1 LRALIQRVAQAS
13 VTVGGQTISAIQ
25 QGMVILVG
33 VGLDDT
39 EADARYLAERTAN
52 LRIFPDASGKFNV
65 SLLDSTGEA
74 LVVSQFTLYA
84 NTRKGR
90 RPSFTHAAPPDVAEP
105 LIETFADSLRDMG
118 VPTGAGIFREH
129 MLVEIL
135 NDGPVTMLIDSD
147 QRHQPRH

>member
-1 LRALIQRVAQAS
+1 
-13 VTVGGQTISAIQ
+13 
-25 QGMVILVG
+25 MVVLLG

-39 EADARYLAERTAN
+39 EADAHHLAERTAN

-90 RPSFTHAAPPDVAEP
+90 RPSFTHAAPPEMAQP
-105 LIETFADSLRDMG
+105 LIATFADSLRDMG
-118 VPTGAGIFREH
+118 VSVGAGIFGEH

-135 NDGPVTMLIDSD
+135 NDGPVTILIDSD
-147 QRHQPRH
+147 QQHQPRH

>member
-1 LRALIQRVAQAS
+1 MRALIQRVAQAS
-13 VTVGGQTISAIQ
+13 VRVDGKTIAAIQ
-25 QGMVILVG
+25 QGMVILIG

-65 SLLDSTGEA
+65 SLLDSSGEA

-90 RPSFTHAAPPDVAEP
+90 RPSFTHAAPPDAAEP
-105 LIETFADSLRDMG
+105 LIEAFADSLRDMG
-118 VPTGAGIFREH
+118 ISTRTGIFREH

>member
-1 LRALIQRVAQAS
+1 
-13 VTVGGQTISAIQ
+13 
-25 QGMVILVG
+25 MVILVG
-33 VGLDDT
+33 VGQDDT

-118 VPTGAGIFREH
+118 VATRTGIFREH

-135 NDGPVTMLIDSD
+135 NDGPVTVLIDSD

>member
-1 LRALIQRVAQAS
+1 MRALIQRVAQAS

-33 VGLDDT
+33 VGQDDT

-118 VPTGAGIFREH
+118 VPTSAGIFREH

>member
-13 VTVGGQTISAIQ
+13 VTVGGQTVATIQ
-25 QGMVILVG
+25 KGMVILLG
-33 VGLDDT
+33 VGLNDT
-39 EADARYLAERTAN
+39 EADAHYLAERTAN

-65 SLLDSTGEA
+65 SLLDSIGEA

-90 RPSFTHAAPPDVAEP
+90 RPSFTHAAPPDMAEP
-105 LIETFADSLRDMG
+105 LIETFTESLRDMG
-118 VPTGAGIFREH
+118 VPVRAGIFGEH

-147 QRHQPRH
+147 QQHQPRH

>member
-1 LRALIQRVAQAS
+1 MRALIQRVARAS
-13 VTVGGQTISAIQ
+13 VTVGGQPIAAIQ
-25 QGMVILVG
+25 QGMVILLG

-52 LRIFPDASGKFNV
+52 LRIFPDASGKFDV

-84 NTRKGR
+84 STRKGR
-90 RPSFTHAAPPDVAEP
+90 RPSFTDAAPPDAAEP

-118 VPTGAGIFREH
+118 VPTRAGIFREH